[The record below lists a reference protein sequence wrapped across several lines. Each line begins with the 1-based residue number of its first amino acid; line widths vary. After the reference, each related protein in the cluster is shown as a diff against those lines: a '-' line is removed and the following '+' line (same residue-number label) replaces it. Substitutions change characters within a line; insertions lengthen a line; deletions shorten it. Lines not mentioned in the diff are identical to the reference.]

1 MSENW
6 PWNSLKMTNESKSF
20 VDNQFFSP
28 LPWKWKGNTNKAA
41 AKIPPKKQLQF
52 LIKTERFA
60 ATKLKDH
67 FTTDTFTLF
76 HLIYYKNPPHSF
88 WFVISSLTR
97 RCPVVEGWLLST
109 KVPLTITLQQSSFP
123 CGTEGWEFAPA
134 ALKGSVMRCALRWE
148 ETWWEPL
155 PIPICWLYWS
165 SLRPYVCAADSET
178 GSTSNISYV
187 PLYADDLSFYTIM
200 CDIHLMSCL
209 FQSIKGCRCLNT
221 WHWLNKPP
229 QG

>member
-67 FTTDTFTLF
+67 FTTNTFTLF

-97 RCPVVEGWLLST
+97 RCPVVERWLLST

-165 SLRPYVCAADSET
+165 SLRPYVSPPTQRQEALQILAMFL
-178 GSTSNISYV
+178 ST
-187 PLYADDLSFYTIM
+187 
-200 CDIHLMSCL
+200 LMTSAFTQSCVI
-209 FQSIKGCRCLNT
+209 FIWCHVFFSPSKAVGA
-221 WHWLNKPP
+221 
-229 QG
+229 